1 MHVRTRWP
9 WISLLLG
16 AVVALNPIGLDFL
29 HSAFLSGEQLSRN
42 IAQPIVF
49 SGLAILVALPDGA
62 QAIFVVPTHRKGP
75 ALRISVSGAAKQ

>member
-29 HSAFLSGEQLSRN
+29 HSAFLASEQLARN
-42 IAQPIVF
+42 IARPIVLIA
-49 SGLAILVALPDGA
+49 LAVTVLAVMLEWLVRSFLVKRRARGA
-62 QAIFVVPTHRKGP
+62 
-75 ALRISVSGAAKQ
+75 S

>member
-1 MHVRTRWP
+1 LHVRTRWP

-49 SGLAILVALPDGA
+49 SGLAILVLIG
-62 QAIFVVPTHRKGP
+62 IIEWLVRFVVFRRR
-75 ALRISVSGAAKQ
+75 ARGAS

>member
-29 HSAFLSGEQLSRN
+29 HSAFFAGEQLARN
-42 IAQPIVF
+42 IAQPIVLIA
-49 SGLAILVALPDGA
+49 LALMAVVVVLEWLVRSFLVKRRARGA
-62 QAIFVVPTHRKGP
+62 
-75 ALRISVSGAAKQ
+75 S

>member
-29 HSAFLSGEQLSRN
+29 RSAFFAGEQLARN
-42 IAQPIVF
+42 IAQSIVLTA
-49 SGLAILVALPDGA
+49 LAVMVVVVVLEWLVRSLLVKRRARGA
-62 QAIFVVPTHRKGP
+62 
-75 ALRISVSGAAKQ
+75 S

>member
-16 AVVALNPIGLDFL
+16 AVVALNPVGLDFL
-29 HSAFLSGEQLSRN
+29 RSAFFSGEQLSRN

-49 SGLAILVALPDGA
+49 SALAILVLIGIIEWLVRLIVFKRRARGA
-62 QAIFVVPTHRKGP
+62 
-75 ALRISVSGAAKQ
+75 S

>member
-29 HSAFLSGEQLSRN
+29 RSAVFSGEQLSRN
-42 IAQPIVF
+42 IAQPIVL
-49 SGLAILVALPDGA
+49 SALAILVLIGIIEWLVRLIVFKRRARGA
-62 QAIFVVPTHRKGP
+62 
-75 ALRISVSGAAKQ
+75 S

>member
-1 MHVRTRWP
+1 LHVRTRWP

-16 AVVALNPIGLDFL
+16 AVVALNTIGLDFL

-49 SGLAILVALPDGA
+49 SGLAILVLIG
-62 QAIFVVPTHRKGP
+62 IIEWLVRFVVFRRR
-75 ALRISVSGAAKQ
+75 ARGAS